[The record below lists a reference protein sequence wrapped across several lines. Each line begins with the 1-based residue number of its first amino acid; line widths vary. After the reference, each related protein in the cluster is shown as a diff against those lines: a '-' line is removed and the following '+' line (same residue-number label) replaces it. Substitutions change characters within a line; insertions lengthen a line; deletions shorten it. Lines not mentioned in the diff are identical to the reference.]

1 MKKEEKSDICIIG
14 PGRLGLTL
22 AYCFSSGI
30 DRDINLV
37 SVSGRREES
46 VSNAERI
53 IKKINRKAVFIVNN
67 KEAAR
72 KADCILICVP
82 DDSIKNVCKEL
93 FEKNGITGEGK
104 TVIHFSG
111 LKGLDVL
118 DAAKSSG
125 ASVCCIHPMKSFAD
139 YLNSANSIKGT
150 LFGITYDKKDKKA
163 CRTAE
168 RIVGFLN
175 GKSIF
180 VENSSKAIYHA
191 CACMA
196 SNYLIGLLNIVEK
209 MGKEIG
215 IRPEIF
221 MEGIISLSQGTI
233 DNIRKLGTNNSLTG
247 PIARGDVGTVRNHL
261 ENIKSRMGSNY
272 ADVYSL
278 LGRFTADIAR
288 ENKWIDMRT
297 YNEFLDLFEIK
308 KLL

>member
-1 MKKEEKSDICIIG
+1 MKNEEKSDICIIG

-22 AYCFSSGI
+22 AYCFSSGT
-30 DRDINLV
+30 DKSINLV
-37 SVSGRREES
+37 SVSGRRQES
-46 VSNAERI
+46 VSNAESI
-53 IKKINRKAVFIVNN
+53 IKKINSKAVFVVNN

-72 KADCILICVP
+72 KADCILICTP
-82 DDSIKNVCKEL
+82 DDSIKNVCEEL
-93 FEKNGITGEGK
+93 FEKNGIAGEGK

-139 YLNSANSIKGT
+139 YLDSANSIKGT

-163 CRTAE
+163 CRTAKK
-168 RIVGFLN
+168 IVDFLK
-175 GKSIF
+175 GKSVF
-180 VENSSKAIYHA
+180 VENSSKAVYHA

-196 SNYLIGLLNIVEK
+196 SNYLVGLLNIVEK

-221 MEGIISLSQGTI
+221 MEGIIALSQGTI

-247 PIARGDVGTVRNHL
+247 PIARGDVGTVINHL
-261 ENIKSRMGSNY
+261 ENIKSKLDSSY
-272 ADVYSL
+272 ADVYKL

-297 YNEFLDLFEIK
+297 YRKFLDLFEIK
-308 KLL
+308 KIL